1 MGRMNVGVLASGRGT
16 DFQSLIDAVE
26 RGDLDV
32 HLAVLICNNRD
43 APVIERAARGRI
55 PWVFVD
61 HRGRSREA
69 FERKVVQELRRREV
83 ELVVFAGFMRI
94 VTPHFI
100 EQFPNRIIN
109 IHPSLLPAFPGPHAQ
124 KDAVAWGVKVSGCT
138 VHLVDASL
146 DGGPIV
152 FQRAVPVRPGD
163 TEESLAARIL
173 EVEHRV
179 LPYVVKLFAE
189 GRVRVDGR
197 TVHLDEAGLEPLP
210 PVGT

>member
-1 MGRMNVGVLASGRGT
+1 MNVGVLASGRGT

-32 HLAVLICNNRD
+32 CLAVLICNNRD
-43 APVIERAARGRI
+43 APVIHRAEQHGV

-61 HRGRSREA
+61 HRERSREA
-69 FERKVVQELRRREV
+69 FERDVIRELRHREV
-83 ELVVFAGFMRI
+83 DLVVFAGFMRL
-94 VTPHFI
+94 VTPYFI
-100 EQFPNRIIN
+100 ERFPNRILN
-109 IHPSLLPAFPGPHAQ
+109 IHPSLLPAFPGTHAQ
-124 KDAVAWGVKVSGCT
+124 RDALEWGVKVSGCT

-146 DGGPIV
+146 DGGPV
-152 FQRAVPVRPGD
+152 VYQRAVPVRPGD
-163 TEESLAARIL
+163 TEETLASRIL
-173 EVEHRV
+173 EEEHRV

-197 TVHLDEAGLEPLP
+197 TVTLDESGLEPLP

>member
-1 MGRMNVGVLASGRGT
+1 MDRMKVGVLASGEGT
-16 DFQSLIDAVE
+16 DYQSLIDAVE

-32 HLAVLICNNRD
+32 SLAILISNKED
-43 APVIERAARGRI
+43 APVLGRADRHGI

-61 HRGRSREA
+61 HQGRSRDA
-69 FERKVVQELRRREV
+69 FEREVVQELRQRDV
-83 ELVVFAGFMRI
+83 ELVVFAGFMRLL
-94 VTPHFI
+94 TPYFI
-100 EQFPNRIIN
+100 DQFPSRIIN
-109 IHPSLLPAFPGPHAQ
+109 IHPSLLPAFPGAHAQ
-124 KDAVAWGVKVSGCT
+124 RDAVGWGVKVSGCT

-152 FQRAVPVRPGD
+152 YQETVPVRPGD
-163 TEESLAARIL
+163 TEETLAARIL

-197 TVHLDEAGLEPLP
+197 DVLLDEEGLAPLSSAG
-210 PVGT
+210 G